1 MASGDCIAR
10 FPLLQPAVIIGS
22 LLSPKTDMPVH
33 SASSTLETQGV
44 GQPLDFDARPR
55 QRSIQVSGE

>member
-1 MASGDCIAR
+1 
-10 FPLLQPAVIIGS
+10 
-22 LLSPKTDMPVH
+22 MPVH